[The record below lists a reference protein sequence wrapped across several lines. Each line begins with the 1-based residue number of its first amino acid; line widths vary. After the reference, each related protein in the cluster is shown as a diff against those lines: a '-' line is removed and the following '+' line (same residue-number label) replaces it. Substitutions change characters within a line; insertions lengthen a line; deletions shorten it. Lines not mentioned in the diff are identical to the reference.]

1 MADINTNAEDREPI
15 GSLHV
20 KILPDFDGF
29 TEALEKGLSDAEE
42 SASPLIVILTRIE
55 EHLRVIASAHEPA
68 TIKADGRRVIG
79 AIHPHTSTKE
89 A

>member
-15 GSLHV
+15 GALHV

-29 TEALEKGLSDAEE
+29 TEALEEGLRDAEE
-42 SASPLIVILTRIE
+42 SASPLIAILTRIE
-55 EHLRVIASAHEPA
+55 EHLRVIASAHEPS
-68 TIKADGRRVIG
+68 TITVDGRRVVG
-79 AIHPHTSTKE
+79 ALHSHTSKKE